1 MNHVEL
7 SLLLLEVLMV
17 LFAIYAAETKNLAYS
32 ILSLLLISVLA
43 GIVFFILGAVF
54 TAVVQIAVFSGA
66 IIVMFIFVFIMTKGG
81 VPKDES
87 Y

>member
-1 MNHVEL
+1 MNHFEL
-7 SLLLLEVLMV
+7 SLIILEVVMI

-43 GIVFFILGAVF
+43 GIVFFMLGAVF
-54 TAVVQIAVFSGA
+54 TAIVQLAVFSGA